1 MGAVLRICPSRQPA
15 SRARVAS
22 RINEPRS
29 PSAVMRQVLFE
40 DEDSQAIV
48 VPSGDE
54 STEAERS
61 GSSSQSR
68 QVDADSKVKKARR
81 RRGEVLEDM
90 DAWHCAQSIGEAAG
104 CLSSASASVT
114 KLALRVLHER
124 RTTARTAHCGSAEV
138 VRPELRT
145 YWDQHNGSR
154 FDERSVMGGRLEPL
168 RRVAQ
173 VAEALLCRAHG
184 GWTTVVDLG
193 CGTGLF
199 AQFLANVP
207 GLRVVGVDLS
217 EGHLQVAR
225 RHMEVIKASYLDWE
239 PDDWTPDVAV
249 HNNSIEDYEESSLL
263 PSTSQHQ
270 LLSQSVD

>member
-1 MGAVLRICPSRQPA
+1 
-15 SRARVAS
+15 
-22 RINEPRS
+22 
-29 PSAVMRQVLFE
+29 
-40 DEDSQAIV
+40 
-48 VPSGDE
+48 
-54 STEAERS
+54 
-61 GSSSQSR
+61 
-68 QVDADSKVKKARR
+68 
-81 RRGEVLEDM
+81 
-90 DAWHCAQSIGEAAG
+90 
-104 CLSSASASVT
+104 
-114 KLALRVLHER
+114 
-124 RTTARTAHCGSAEV
+124 
-138 VRPELRT
+138 
-145 YWDQHNGSR
+145 
-154 FDERSVMGGRLEPL
+154 MGGRLEPL

-249 HNNSIEDYEESSLL
+249 HNNSIEDYEDSVKLYFFKHVFRWLAPGGYLLFQAYSPRDEPMGPCISECSPDFASKHTIFLCDTERYAELARDAGFEMISSELIHSKGRYP
-263 PSTSQHQ
+263 PSEKTYQREFIFIVFWKP
-270 LLSQSVD
+270 LT